1 MIKFLLLLNI
11 FYLINADVYMHNP
24 RGSNNRCDRR
34 TNDRANA
41 NRLFDSQNNAAG
53 GYAVPCDRL
62 NDKGVECYKMNYFE
76 GSELDIRWTLQHNCG
91 SLNHCEVNLQ
101 YSCEDPDL
109 LGLDVRDGKP
119 QNING
124 NTCEDTIPVLSDDEI
139 DNKEKYGR
147 HEDFGYYQRCMNSFR
162 NPGLP
167 VFDQKLRGNRAIYT
181 RQNPNGNRYGFECA
195 EERDYYP
202 YWRDSPWIDIA
213 VITSRPQLC
222 DLYKNS
228 SQNTNSK
235 MYCVGASKYIF
246 NLTECDEYGGHL
258 IRIQSYKE
266 LNFPVKEPE
275 CIPFKSTPPSNRLH
289 ESSEH
294 NTQSYKW
301 TLPYI
306 EKNMKNCILRVRYNI
321 STNEVPFYNN
331 ILPLNSYFR
340 TNPQI
345 NTTIGVP
352 VRLAI
357 DTSQYGRTF
366 EDRSFTFD
374 IIKRTSDLNKEK
386 IINVNVQGK
395 RGNIAQIR
403 NCVEYDFVPNNI
415 TITDDEYL
423 HFQWVGSDYNPPE
436 NDGEGRAGTDRSN
449 LVFIDDLKDNFPSLE
464 MNIFDKEILIKLAS
478 IDQPYQNKSVCVFPN
493 NDEQSINNCAI
504 LNNAPP
510 YFNMGPITPIK
521 LNKSKKVYAISTR
534 NNNFSNRDQK
544 LILNIIANNQNPNKD
559 SISDSILNSDSDSEK
574 NKYVVGFTF
583 FGIII
588 IVIIVGSVIYV
599 RKNDITCLKIKKTIE
614 RNLSS
619 TI

>member
-11 FYLINADVYMHNP
+11 LCLVRSDVYMHNP

-62 NDKGVECYKMNYFE
+62 TDQNIECYKMKYYE

-91 SLNHCEVNLQ
+91 VLNHCEVNLQ

-109 LGLDVRDGKP
+109 LGIDVRDGKP
-119 QNING
+119 QNTNG
-124 NTCEDTIPVLSDDEI
+124 NTCEDTVPNLSDDEI
-139 DNKEKYGR
+139 ENKQKYGR
-147 HEDFGYYQRCMNSFR
+147 HEDFGYYQRCLNSFR
-162 NPGLP
+162 NPELS
-167 VFDQKLRGNRAIYT
+167 VFDQRLRGNKAIYT

-213 VITSRPQLC
+213 VITNRPELC
-222 DLYKNS
+222 NLYQNE
-228 SQNTNSK
+228 SQNVKSK

-258 IRIQSYKE
+258 IRIPSYKE

-275 CIPFKSTPPSNRLH
+275 CIPFQSSPPTNRLF

-301 TLPYI
+301 ILPNFK
-306 EKNMKNCILRVRYNI
+306 KNMSNCILRVRYNI
-321 STNEVPFYNN
+321 STNEVPFHNGNN
-331 ILPLNSYFR
+331 LLKN
-340 TNPQI
+340 NPQI

-374 IIKRTSDLNKEK
+374 IIKRTSELKK
-386 IINVNVQGK
+386 RIINVNVQGK

-403 NCVEYDFVPNNI
+403 NCIEYDFVPNNI
-415 TITDDEYL
+415 TVLNDEYL

-449 LVFIDDLKDNFPSLE
+449 LMFIDDIKDNFPSNNLD
-464 MNIFDKEILIKLAS
+464 IFNRDILIKLAS
-478 IDQPYQNKSVCVFPN
+478 INQPYINKSVCVFPN

-510 YFNMGPITPIK
+510 YFNLEPIK
-521 LNKSKKVYAISTR
+521 INSNVTKKVYAISTR

-544 LILNIIANNQNPNKD
+544 LILNLMAKSNTDTSSYFNQESKND
-559 SISDSILNSDSDSEK
+559 SSDN
-574 NKYVVGFTF
+574 NKYVIGFTF
-583 FGIII
+583 FGIVVVLII
-588 IVIIVGSVIYV
+588 IGSVIYV
-599 RKNDITCLKIKKTIE
+599 RKNDITFSKIKKTLE

-619 TI
+619 KI

>member
-1 MIKFLLLLNI
+1 MIKLLLLLN
-11 FYLINADVYMHNP
+11 FLCLINGDIYMHNP

-53 GYAVPCDRL
+53 GYAIPCDRL
-62 NDKGVECYKMNYFE
+62 NDKDIECYKMKYYE

-91 SLNHCEVNLQ
+91 VVNHCEVNLQ
-101 YSCEDPDL
+101 YSCEDPNL
-109 LGLDVRDGKP
+109 LGLNIRDGKP

-124 NTCEDTIPVLSDDEI
+124 NTCENTIPLLSDDEI
-139 DNKEKYGR
+139 DNKEKYGK
-147 HEDFGYYQRCMNSFR
+147 HEEFNYYQRCLNSFR

-167 VFDQKLRGNRAIYT
+167 IFEQKLRGNKAIYT
-181 RQNPNGNRYGFECA
+181 RQNPNGNRYGFQCA

-213 VITSRPQLC
+213 VITNRPQLC
-222 DLYKNS
+222 DLYKNE

-235 MYCVGASKYIF
+235 MYCDGASKYIF
-246 NLTECDEYGGHL
+246 NLTECVKYGGHI
-258 IRIQSYKE
+258 IRIPSYNE

-275 CIPFKSTPPSNRLH
+275 CITFESSPPSNRLS

-301 TLPYI
+301 TLPYFR
-306 EKNMKNCILRVRYNI
+306 KNMTNCILRVRYNI
-321 STNEVPFYNN
+321 STNEVPFYNPS
-331 ILPLNSYFR
+331 LLLK

-352 VRLAI
+352 IRLAI

-374 IIKRTSDLNKEK
+374 IIKRPNELILNKDK

-403 NCVEYDFVPNNI
+403 NCIEYDFVPNNL
-415 TITDDEYL
+415 TITNDEYL

-449 LVFIDDLKDNFPSLE
+449 LMFVDDLKDNFPS
-464 MNIFDKEILIKLAS
+464 NIKLDIFNKEILIKLAS
-478 IDQPYQNKSVCVFPN
+478 INQQYLNKSFCIFPN
-493 NDEQSINNCAI
+493 NDEQNINNCAI
-504 LNNAPP
+504 LNNATP
-510 YFNMGPITPIK
+510 YFNMEPIK
-521 LNKSKKVYAISTR
+521 LNSSEKRKVYAISTR
-534 NNNFSNRDQK
+534 NNNFSNRNQK
-544 LILNIIANNQNPNKD
+544 LILNIVESTSNYSSNFNQESKGSNTKNNNLV
-559 SISDSILNSDSDSEK
+559 I
-574 NKYVVGFTF
+574 GFTF
-583 FGIII
+583 LSIIVLLIII
-588 IVIIVGSVIYV
+588 GSVIYM
-599 RKNDITCLKIKKTIE
+599 KKYDITFVKIKKTIK